1 MLPYKSSMIKLVLFL
16 SLTHVLFSSSA
27 AAASTTRSLKINKEA
42 LLGQSLVEEGDV
54 GLGEGFIEGR
64 MDLETTDYSGVGAN
78 PEHDPK
84 PPGRV

>member
-1 MLPYKSSMIKLVLFL
+1 M
-16 SLTHVLFSSSA
+16 
-27 AAASTTRSLKINKEA
+27 
-42 LLGQSLVEEGDV
+42 EEGVV

-64 MDLETTDYSGVGAN
+64 MDLETADYSGVGAN